1 MPPKTPGWRASTGW
15 TISRSSRVQT
25 PREVGNVVLFL
36 ASEQSSYMTGAN
48 IFSDGGMTI
57 QLTNRERFA
66 SRSLEGVAPQGGT
79 PD

>member
-1 MPPKTPGWRASTGW
+1 MDNIPLG
-15 TISRSSRVQT
+15 RVQT

-36 ASEQSSYMTGAN
+36 ASDQSSYMTGAN